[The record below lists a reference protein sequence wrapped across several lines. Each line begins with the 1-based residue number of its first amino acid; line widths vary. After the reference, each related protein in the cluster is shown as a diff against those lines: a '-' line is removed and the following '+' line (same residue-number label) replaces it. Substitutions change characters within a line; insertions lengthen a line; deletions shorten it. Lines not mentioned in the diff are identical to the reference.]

1 MAIKVANNQSLTAI
15 TALPSGVSGGA
26 MNLLETQTA
35 SSSST
40 ISFTSGIDSTY
51 KEYQIHFMDVHPQ
64 SGSRLAFQFDTGTNT
79 SYNQTITSTSF
90 AARHHEG
97 EADSPDLGYQTGD
110 DLAQSTS
117 FQRLSV
123 GGTVETDADASA
135 TGIIHIYDPSNTT
148 FVKHFIATMQIYHND
163 QSTHNSF
170 VAGYVNTTT
179 AITRVQFKYESGN
192 IDAGTFKLYGIS

>member
-1 MAIKVANNQSLTAI
+1 MAIKTANDNSMSNI
-15 TALPSGVSGGA
+15 TALPSGVGA
-26 MNLLETQTA
+26 QSMILLSTTTA
-35 SSSST
+35 DEDGT
-40 ISFTSGIDSTY
+40 ISITSGIDSTY

-90 AARHHEG
+90 AARHDEG
-97 EADSPDLGYQTGD
+97 DTGGDLGYQTGD

-163 QSTHNSF
+163 QASHNSF

-192 IDAGTFKLYGIS
+192 IDAGTFKLYGIL